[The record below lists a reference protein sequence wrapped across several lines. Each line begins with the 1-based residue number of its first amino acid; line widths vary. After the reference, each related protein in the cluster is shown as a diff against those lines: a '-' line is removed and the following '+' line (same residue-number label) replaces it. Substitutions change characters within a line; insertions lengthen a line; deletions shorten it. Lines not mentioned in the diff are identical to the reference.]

1 MKQRIITGAMLTA
14 AAILI
19 IFFGGVWVGTAAMI
33 AIILSM
39 YEEYKALSAAGH
51 RPVSWPTW
59 VTAVIAVPLTYYLG
73 IKALSILLVCTSI
86 LTLTIVIYRKEPKYE
101 DAISSLLPLV
111 SIVIPGLCIVSM
123 AFVKPMEV
131 QRIMLSLVVAVP
143 VVGDTAAYFA
153 GKRYGKKKLCPEVSP
168 NKTVIGAVAGVLG
181 SLCTSLIVAL
191 IAYFTCRD
199 LLTVLLPHWWTYV
212 FIGLFGGFSSQIG
225 DLFASLVKRHCGIK
239 DYSNLFPGHGGMLD
253 RMDSILFMA
262 IVVFCV
268 CLTGNRF

>member
-1 MKQRIITGAMLTA
+1 M
-14 AAILI
+14 
-19 IFFGGVWVGTAAMI
+19 
-33 AIILSM
+33 
-39 YEEYKALSAAGH
+39 
-51 RPVSWPTW
+51 
-59 VTAVIAVPLTYYLG
+59 
-73 IKALSILLVCTSI
+73 
-86 LTLTIVIYRKEPKYE
+86 
-101 DAISSLLPLV
+101 
-111 SIVIPGLCIVSM
+111 SM

-225 DLFASLVKRHCGIK
+225 DLFASLVKKALRHK
-239 DYSNLFPGHGGMLD
+239 RLFQFVPWAWGMLD